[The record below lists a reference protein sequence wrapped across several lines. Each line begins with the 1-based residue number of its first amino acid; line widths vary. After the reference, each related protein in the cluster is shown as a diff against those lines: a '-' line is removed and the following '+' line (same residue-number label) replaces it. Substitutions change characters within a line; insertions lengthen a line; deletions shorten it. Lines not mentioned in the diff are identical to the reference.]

1 LGTIH
6 HRYKSCTRKR
16 ESSGRYLSIFHPAVG
31 NLSHLTHG
39 IEDLRQVEFSVWHV
53 ERDNIDVVTMAEHD
67 LEHVCTKYQSQS
79 RLRMPCLSTL
89 LICVVSSCLFP
100 NHLHHHQ
107 APTSL
112 TPAPDGTFSRA
123 IIISHVANTVI
134 CKNGFPF
141 VWKFNLAVTRIFGLI
156 KHIRLRMSRSL
167 LRELA
172 NDIESSSKL
181 RH

>member
-1 LGTIH
+1 LIV
-6 HRYKSCTRKR
+6 RICLSTR
-16 ESSGRYLSIFHPAVG
+16 GVVAWWPQAVIG
-31 NLSHLTHG
+31 V
-39 IEDLRQVEFSVWHV
+39 EDLRQVEFSVWHV

-79 RLRMPCLSTL
+79 RLRMSCLSTL

-112 TPAPDGTFSRA
+112 APAPDGTFSRA

-156 KHIRLRMSRSL
+156 KHIRLSMSRSL